1 MWDKWVSGTYN
12 ERKEYI
18 LMSMDEYL
26 GICCEEVCNRI
37 GRGNEVKNNFKKRLS
52 VEEFS
57 SVQIDS

>member
-1 MWDKWVSGTYN
+1 
-12 ERKEYI
+12 
-18 LMSMDEYL
+18 MSMDEYL
-26 GICCEEVCNRI
+26 GICCKEVCNRI